1 MARKS
6 KSLGDEIT
14 AELLKPKIK
23 DYDIEDEELV
33 TTHTGDNSSSD
44 DESEDDEN
52 LKRSHYVKTQKS
64 KLRSSAINLGSKYEG
79 EVTSRSSLFD
89 DEAEEDSN
97 EEDDDD
103 DDEEEESEEEEKD
116 ESAEESDDILAD
128 VTDSEQE
135 DEENDDEDGSDQ
147 NDDDE
152 SEDNSS
158 EDEEES
164 HKRSQLNKIL
174 AQEKAQIITR
184 LSNSAKSDALKGY
197 AVTQQY
203 KFFDKILDS
212 RIKFQ
217 KAISSSNQLPVDS
230 QAYKQ
235 NKSNSTNKKLEEAK
249 SLLFDVL
256 DKVVN
261 IRAKIYNQE
270 NIVKQEVKV
279 NPKKRNLDSYLSET
293 NKLDDVLKAFQKNV
307 LVKWSNKVQS
317 ASGSTALNSSKFKN
331 FNQNSY
337 VQVQNNLQDMDR
349 LVKRTKINRRK
360 VNPIGYVES
369 EHKLTEDGEELDSE
383 DEEVRKQQARLDQS
397 LQENDYVF
405 DDEDFYRVLLNDMV
419 DKKISDKQST
429 SSAIVTLTKNTNK
442 VHKNYDRMA
451 SKGRKLNY
459 TVQESLQYFEA
470 PKHKAYLW
478 NDDQIDELFASLL
491 GQKVNMMEESD
502 SESGD
507 EPEEKQEIAAI
518 KSSGLKLF
526 G

>member
-33 TTHTGDNSSSD
+33 TSHTGDNSSSD

-52 LKRSHYVKTQKS
+52 LKRSHYVKAQKS

-79 EVTSRSSLFD
+79 QVTSRSSLFD

-97 EEDDDD
+97 EEDGNEQD
-103 DDEEEESEEEEKD
+103 ESEEEDKD
-116 ESAEESDDILAD
+116 ESAEESDDILAG

-135 DEENDDEDGSDQ
+135 NEESDDEDASDHD
-147 NDDDE
+147 NDE

-164 HKRSQLNKIL
+164 HKRSQLTKIL
-174 AQEKAQIITR
+174 AQEKAQVITR

-217 KAISSSNQLPVDS
+217 KAMSSSNQLPVES
-230 QAYKQ
+230 KTYQQ
-235 NKSNSTNKKLEEAK
+235 NKSKSTDKKLEEAK
-249 SLLFDVL
+249 SLLFDIL

-279 NPKKRNLDSYLSET
+279 NPKKRKLDSYLSET

-349 LVKRTKINRRK
+349 LIKRTKINRRK
-360 VNPIGYVES
+360 ITPIGYVQP

-419 DKKISDKQST
+419 DKKISDKQSS

-470 PKHKAYLW
+470 PKNKAYLW

-502 SESGD
+502 NESGD